1 MCYQMEME
9 KEGLVVIERPLFKS
23 KRIRFDE
30 ISSLEIYC
38 KSIVPPLVSA
48 TFILIAQAIL
58 LTVGRGL
65 ITLISMPH
73 SNQLI
78 LTALNMPTILCILVA
93 LVRVKYVTLRICF
106 QMGDRPLVMHYVLR
120 SVGEKFVR
128 QYSRVRDVTEALEI
142 AD

>member
-1 MCYQMEME
+1 MEID

-48 TFILIAQAIL
+48 TFILISQAIL
-58 LTVGRGL
+58 FTAGRGL
-65 ITLISMPH
+65 IISVPY
-73 SNQLI
+73 SSQLI

-93 LVRVKYVTLRICF
+93 LVRVRYVTLRICF
-106 QMGDRPLVMHYVLR
+106 QLGDQPLVLHYVLR

-128 QYSRVRDVTEALEI
+128 QYSRVRDSTETLEI
-142 AD
+142 KD